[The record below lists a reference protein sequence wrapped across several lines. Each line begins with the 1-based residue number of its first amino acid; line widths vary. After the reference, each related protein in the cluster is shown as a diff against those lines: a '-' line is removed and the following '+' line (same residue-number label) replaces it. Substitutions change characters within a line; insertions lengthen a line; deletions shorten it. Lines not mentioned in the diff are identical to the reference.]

1 MFKPKNYSIIDALK
15 DTLFLLTP
23 FIGVGI
29 TYWIFRKMNPDT
41 LLSGMSSNKKS
52 MKV

>member
-1 MFKPKNYSIIDALK
+1 MTKPKFYSAFNAVK
-15 DTLFLLTP
+15 DTLLLMTP

-41 LLSGMSSNKKS
+41 LLSGMTSGKKS

>member
-1 MFKPKNYSIIDALK
+1 MLKSKDYIFLDAIQ
-15 DTLFLLTP
+15 DTLFLASP
-23 FIGVGI
+23 FVGVAI

-41 LLSGMSSNKKS
+41 LLSSFTHNKKS